1 MKEGEKVIY
10 ENVRKLCEKKGVS
23 IYRLE
28 KDLEFSPSSIVK
40 WKTSNPSVDKM
51 QKVADYFSVPIE
63 YFVEGSD

>member
-40 WKTSNPSVDKM
+40 WKTSKPSVDKM
-51 QKVADYFSVPIE
+51 QKVADYFGVPIE